1 MRNACAFR
9 PSGGIAAL
17 VPTERV
23 GLKALHL
30 KPEGGAVTE
39 TKKPSFAERFAEAF
53 QKAMKDEHEETAS
66 LPKVFGKRDGL
77 VDIVDPDDK
86 HLG

>member
-1 MRNACAFR
+1 M
-9 PSGGIAAL
+9 
-17 VPTERV
+17 
-23 GLKALHL
+23 
-30 KPEGGAVTE
+30 TE